1 MKAGLEAYKQKVN
14 DVAGSIKEAMG
25 NALQGM
31 EDALVNFVMT
41 GKLAFQD

>member
-1 MKAGLEAYKQKVN
+1 MLHQVK
-14 DVAGSIKEAMG
+14 DAMG

-41 GKLAFQD
+41 GKLAFGDLARP